1 MLEQA
6 AQGGGAVIISGGI
19 QETFRCCT
27 KEHGLVGKYWWWMV
41 ELDDLGGL
49 FRPR

>member
-27 KEHGLVGKYWWWMV
+27 KEHGLVGKYWWWV
-41 ELDDLGGL
+41 DG
-49 FRPR
+49 